1 MTPAETRRVT
11 AQIVTPVHTHAVAGV
26 RLGEILRQGIDRLRA
41 AGRPE
46 LPS

>member
-11 AQIVTPVHTHAVAGV
+11 AQIEMPVQLHAATGV
-26 RLGEILRQGIDRLRA
+26 RLGGILMQGSDRLRA

-46 LPS
+46 PS

>member
-1 MTPAETRRVT
+1 M
-11 AQIVTPVHTHAVAGV
+11 AQIVMPVHTHAVAGV
-26 RLGEILRQGIDRLRA
+26 RLGGILMPWIGRRRA